1 MDKQK
6 LEKLLKKSVDI
17 QQGKEIALAKE
28 LISLDEKVDTKFSE
42 TDEKIESVKQ
52 DIESKIENIQKGEK
66 GEKGEDGNDGKDYI
80 LTDSD
85 KKEIASNIEVPIVEK
100 VIEKTETIIEK
111 PIVTEITTNEI
122 KEVAKYETSK
132 EIVTKINK
140 GDTLIKK
147 DKIEGLSDIEY
158 NLKHNLYTG
167 ISETRAL
174 ELIRTTNPSV
184 DLSGYVPYSGLSASN
199 ITANTLT
206 YFNASKEAS
215 SVTLGSGLSLSDG
228 TLTNTGILAI
238 SSPTTNITVSG
249 SEIDVN
255 ESYGFNWQNN
265 HRWTGDI
272 SAIFVPS
279 SEVGGGINL
288 KNGEGNGRPYL
299 RFSDTSDTFFIGF
312 IAPDFDA
319 SQPQFYWQLPE
330 QDAYGVWQ
338 SDGAGILSIGQVVL
352 TTQVSGT
359 LPVGNGGTGTATA
372 FTAGSV
378 IFAGAGGVYEE
389 DNAGLQFIKATNR
402 LGVGTAPSYG
412 LHVLSGDLIPAY
424 FNGAGA
430 STRIGINHAS
440 NTGLGMYIGGALKFS
455 FACVNGGGGGTNPDL
470 VFYNDQTST
479 NAIWVDGNNN
489 NISFGEVAPST
500 TNKFHVLST
509 YSTSASRI
517 AYFKGTSGTS
527 GLQIDTNGQAQVMLR
542 SSSHTDRELRYQMYS
557 DGNAYISAQGLSGA
571 ITSNLNFLISAD
583 SGSNSGVINFSLYY
597 SAAVNNKIK
606 VSSAGVGIGA
616 GGAGVTPTA
625 YLTLG
630 AGTATAGTAPLR
642 FTSGTLLTTPVA
654 GAVEFL
660 TDAFYATITTGAAR
674 KTFAFLE
681 APVFTTSIQTPT
693 IELGHAT
700 DTTLTRVSAGIVAI
714 EGTNILKNHT
724 PPFIGD
730 NSAAPNSAANV
741 GSSNRA
747 WYKAIN
753 VDNYVT
759 VTGIRI
765 GVAATSGNIDVG
777 LYDSGGNKLASSGS
791 VACPSANTK
800 ATVSFTA
807 SVNIAPGTYYLAI
820 VADNTT
826 ATFVR
831 AGTDTIMGLGY
842 QDTAFPLPSS
852 ASLSYLSI
860 AGADRSFAILG
871 VVSGG
876 LSS

>member
-42 TDEKIESVKQ
+42 ADEKIDSIKQ

-174 ELIRTTNPSV
+174 ELLRTTAPSV
-184 DLSGYVPYSGLSASN
+184 DLTPYVPYSGLSASN
-199 ITANTLT
+199 VTADTLT
-206 YFNASKEAS
+206 YFNGSKEAS
-215 SVTLGSGLSLSDG
+215 SVTLGAGLSFSGG
-228 TLTNTGILAI
+228 TLTNTGLISL
-238 SSPTTNITVSG
+238 SSPQDSITISG
-249 SEIDVN
+249 SDIDVN
-255 ESYGFNWQNN
+255 TN
-265 HRWTGDI
+265 HFFTWTAGHLWSGDI
-272 SAIFVPS
+272 ETVHSPANDL
-279 SEVGGGINL
+279 GGGINL
-288 KNGEGNGRPYL
+288 RNREGELRPYL
-299 RFSDTSDTFFIGF
+299 RFSNAANEWFVGF
-312 IAPDFDA
+312 IAPDFNT
-319 SQPQFYWQLPE
+319 SQPAFYWTLPE
-330 QDAYGVWQ
+330 QDASGVWQ
-338 SDGAGILSIGQVVL
+338 SDGGGILSIAPVIL
-352 TTQVSGT
+352 TTQVVGT
-359 LPVGNGGTGTATA
+359 LPVTNGGTGTATA

-378 IFAGAGGVYEE
+378 VIAGAGGVYEE

-412 LHVLSGDLIPAY
+412 LHVLSSDLIPAY

-440 NTGLGMYIGGALKFS
+440 NTGFGLYTANALKWS
-455 FACVNGGGGGTNPDL
+455 IASVNGGGGGTNPDL

-489 NISFGEVAPST
+489 NVSFGVVAPST
-500 TNKFHVLST
+500 TNKFHVEST
-509 YSTSASRI
+509 YTTSASRI

-527 GLQIDTNGQAQVMLR
+527 GIEVRTNGNAQYMAR
-542 SSSHTDRELRYQMYS
+542 SSTHANTELRFQAFS
-557 DGNAYISAQGLSGA
+557 DGNTYFGTATLSGTLNA
-571 ITSNLNFLISAD
+571 NLYIRTSAD
-583 SGSNSGVINFSLYY
+583 SGTNTGSIFMTLMGTQKV
-597 SAAVNNKIK
+597 AVT
-606 VSSAGVGIGA
+606 STGVGISNGA
-616 GGAGVTPTA
+616 LTPSSL
-625 YLTLG
+625 LTLG

-724 PPFIGD
+724 PPFIGN

-791 VACPSANTK
+791 VACPTANTK
-800 ATVSFTA
+800 VTVAFTA
-807 SVNIAPGTYYLAI
+807 SVDIAPGTYYLAI

-842 QDTAFPLPSS
+842 EDTAFPLPSS
-852 ASLSYLSI
+852 ASLSYMSI

>member
-42 TDEKIESVKQ
+42 ADEKIESVKQ

-66 GEKGEDGNDGKDYI
+66 GEDGDDGKDYI
-80 LTDSD
+80 LTDND
-85 KKEIASNIEVPIVEK
+85 KKEIASKVEVPIVEK

-174 ELIRTTNPSV
+174 ELLRTTAPSV
-184 DLSGYVPYSGLSASN
+184 DLTGYVPYSGLSASN
-199 ITANTLT
+199 VTANTLT
-206 YFNASKEAS
+206 YFNASKQAS
-215 SVTLGSGLSLSDG
+215 SVTLGSGLSLSGG
-228 TLTNTGILAI
+228 TLSNTGILAI
-238 SSPTTNITVSG
+238 NSPTTNITVSG
-249 SEIDVN
+249 SDIDVN
-255 ESYGFNWQNN
+255 ETYGFNWQNN
-265 HRWTGDI
+265 HTWTGDI
-272 SAIFVPS
+272 SATFIPS
-279 SEVGGGINL
+279 SELGGGINL
-288 KNGEGNGRPYL
+288 KNGGGNGRPFL
-299 RFSDTSDTFFIGF
+299 RFSDSSGDFFVGF
-312 IAPDFDA
+312 IAPDFNA
-319 SQPQFYWQLPE
+319 SNPQFYWQLPE
-330 QDAYGVWQ
+330 QDAPGVWQ
-338 SDGAGILSIGQVVL
+338 SDGAGILSIAPVVL
-352 TTQVSGT
+352 STQVSGT

-372 FTAGSV
+372 FTTGSV
-378 IFAGAGGVYEE
+378 IFAGASGVYTQ
-389 DNAGLQFIKATNR
+389 DNTNLFFDNTNNR
-402 LGVGTAPSYG
+402 LGIGTPTPSYK
-412 LHVLSGDLIPAY
+412 LEVSGGDSITGY
-424 FNGAGA
+424 FTSSAG
-430 STRIGINHAS
+430 STRLGVNNAS
-440 NTGLGMYIGGALKFS
+440 NTGIGFYIGGTLRWSQAV
-455 FACVNGGGGGTNPDL
+455 VNGGGAGTNPDL

-479 NAIWVDGNNN
+479 NALWIDGNNN
-489 NISFGEVAPST
+489 NVSIGLVAPST
-500 TNKFHVLST
+500 TNKLHVTST
-509 YSTSASRI
+509 YTTSASRI
-517 AYFKGTSGTS
+517 AYFLGTSGTS
-527 GLQIDTNGQAQVMLR
+527 GIEVRTNGNAQYMAR
-542 SSSHTDRELRYQMYS
+542 SSTHANTELRFQAFS
-557 DGNAYISAQGLSGA
+557 DGNTYFGTATLSGTLNA
-571 ITSNLNFLISAD
+571 NLYIRTSAD
-583 SGSNSGVINFSLYY
+583 SGTNTGSIFMTLMGTQKV
-597 SAAVNNKIK
+597 AVT
-606 VSSAGVGIGA
+606 STGVGISNGA
-616 GGAGVTPTA
+616 LTPSSL
-625 YLTLG
+625 LTLG

-724 PPFIGD
+724 PPFIGN

-791 VACPSANTK
+791 VACPTANTK
-800 ATVSFTA
+800 VTVAFTA
-807 SVNIAPGTYYLAI
+807 SVDIAPGTYYLAI

-842 QDTAFPLPSS
+842 EDTAFPLPSS
-852 ASLSYLSI
+852 ASLSYMSI